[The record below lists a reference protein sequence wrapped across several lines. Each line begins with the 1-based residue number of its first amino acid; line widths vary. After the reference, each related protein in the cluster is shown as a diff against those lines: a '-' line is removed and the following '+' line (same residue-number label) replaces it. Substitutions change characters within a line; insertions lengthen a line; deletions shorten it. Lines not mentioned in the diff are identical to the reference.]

1 MKLLLPLLAALA
13 CLTAAPACAQG
24 LSSHYDAAVH
34 AEPDTQA
41 LAFIRIPFG
50 EQAKERQQPR
60 IGFGLF
66 TDCKR
71 MSNQFSSAHREAC
84 DAEPI
89 RSFEFSRNLYDRDWL
104 LSFSGTKRWVAIA
117 RYIPGLGF
125 ARDSISGPVLQGPTN

>member
-1 MKLLLPLLAALA
+1 MKLLLPLLAVLA
-13 CLTAAPACAQG
+13 CLTAAPAFAQG
-24 LSSHYDAAVH
+24 LSSHYDAGVR

-41 LAFIRIPFG
+41 LAFIRIPLG
-50 EQAKERQQPR
+50 ESERRTQPR

-71 MSNQFSSAHREAC
+71 LSSQLSSSHREAC

-89 RSFEFSRNLYDRDWL
+89 RSLEFSRNLYERDWL
-104 LSFSGTKRWVAIA
+104 LSFSGTKRWVGIA

-125 ARDSISGPVLQGPTN
+125 ARDNVSGPVLQGPKY